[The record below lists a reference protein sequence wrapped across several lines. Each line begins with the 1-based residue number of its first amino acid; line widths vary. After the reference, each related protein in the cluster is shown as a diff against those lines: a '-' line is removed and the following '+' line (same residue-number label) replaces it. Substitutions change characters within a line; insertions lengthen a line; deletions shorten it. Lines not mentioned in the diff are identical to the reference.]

1 MAAVRTDTIIEELEY
16 IAAYKT
22 DKSPHRFHSNQAIVA
37 ELVIK
42 EAARIKK
49 LRERMK

>member
-22 DKSPHRFHSNQAIVA
+22 DKSPHRFHSNQSIVA

-42 EAARIKK
+42 EAKRVRKIKGDK
-49 LRERMK
+49 